1 MMLLYFSIVGVLFYK
16 LFLQSPLPAKEETVA
31 GTNQSTY
38 EQSKAA
44 V

>member
-16 LFLQSPLPAKEETVA
+16 LFLQPPSPVKEETVIE
-31 GTNQSTY
+31 TNQSTY